1 MVEIFLKKCEVENII
16 DLYMIYVISIVK
28 TLINIHSRFAIL
40 GERERRKSIE
50 NQKINSVKNNT
61 DENNCI
67 YIYRVNRI

>member
-1 MVEIFLKKCEVENII
+1 
-16 DLYMIYVISIVK
+16 MIYVISIVK

-67 YIYRVNRI
+67 YIYIYIQSK

>member
-1 MVEIFLKKCEVENII
+1 MVEIFFKKCEVENII

-28 TLINIHSRFAIL
+28 TLINIHSRFGIL